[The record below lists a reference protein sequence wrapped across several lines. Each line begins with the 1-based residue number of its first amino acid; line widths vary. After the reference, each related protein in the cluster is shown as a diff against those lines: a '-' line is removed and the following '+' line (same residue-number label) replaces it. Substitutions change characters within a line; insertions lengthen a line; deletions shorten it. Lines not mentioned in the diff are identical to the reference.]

1 MGAPEVESLKSALSF
16 NDAWSGYCT
25 IIVFAG
31 LLFEYA
37 VLLRLEW
44 KELTRKKI
52 SLTVVAGLMI
62 AGGVGGEYFFGSKAS
77 SIAVMLEGISEQ
89 RIADANQE
97 AGRANENAGNA
108 ILRAAELEKEAA
120 AARLETEKIKE
131 VVAWRVLTKENA
143 SELEKVLAAK
153 PGSVNLRYVDGD
165 PEALYLTIQINQI
178 LSQAHWKVAP
188 GGLKIP
194 NALIFG
200 IALPD
205 ANGVDAET
213 LRAGFSAA
221 KIPYS
226 TNPLPN
232 TGATIN
238 FMTSTIAG
246 APTLIVGS
254 RMPPK
259 IP

>member
-1 MGAPEVESLKSALSF
+1 MKESP
-16 NDAWSGYCT
+16 
-25 IIVFAG
+25 
-31 LLFEYA
+31 
-37 VLLRLEW
+37 
-44 KELTRKKI
+44 
-52 SLTVVAGLMI
+52 
-62 AGGVGGEYFFGSKAS
+62 S
-77 SIAVMLEGISEQ
+77 SESQ
-89 RIADANQE
+89 TPTKE

-108 ILRAAELEKEAA
+108 VLRAAELEKEAA
-120 AARLETEKIKE
+120 AARLETEKLKE
-131 VVAWRVLTKENA
+131 VVAWRILPTGNA

-165 PEALYLTIQINQI
+165 PEALYLAIQIDHI

-194 NALIFG
+194 ALIFG
-200 IALPD
+200 ITLPD
-205 ANGVDAET
+205 ANGVDAKT

-232 TGATIN
+232 TGAIIN
-238 FMTSTIAG
+238 FMSSTIAG

-254 RMPPK
+254 KMPPK